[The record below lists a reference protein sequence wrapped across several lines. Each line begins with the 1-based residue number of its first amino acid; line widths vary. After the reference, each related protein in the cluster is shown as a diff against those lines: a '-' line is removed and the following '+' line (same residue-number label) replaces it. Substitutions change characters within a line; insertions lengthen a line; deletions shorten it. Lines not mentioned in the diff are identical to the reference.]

1 MPLSILKKLN
11 CGEVKPTRMTLI
23 LADRTK
29 VHPYG
34 ILEDVLVTVDDKLF
48 PADFVIMDIEADP
61 YAPILLGRTFL
72 TIGNAIIDMV
82 TGKVTFRV
90 DGNEVTFNVKE
101 MMNQKKEKIEC
112 YQVDEV
118 DSLVEEEL
126 AKAAPGIEGATI
138 QSMDE
143 ENKDMDEETNLNV

>member
-1 MPLSILKKLN
+1 MPLSILRKLN
-11 CGEVKPTRMTLI
+11 CGKVKPTRMTRI

-61 YAPILLGRTFL
+61 DAPILLGKPFL
-72 TIGNAIIDMV
+72 TTGKEIIDMA
-82 TGKVTFRV
+82 TGNVTFRV

-112 YQVDEV
+112 YQVDVVET
-118 DSLVEEEL
+118 LVEEEL
-126 AKAAPGIEGATI
+126 AKAAPGLERAII
-138 QSMDE
+138 QSLDE
-143 ENKDMDEETNLNV
+143 EGEDTDEETNLNV